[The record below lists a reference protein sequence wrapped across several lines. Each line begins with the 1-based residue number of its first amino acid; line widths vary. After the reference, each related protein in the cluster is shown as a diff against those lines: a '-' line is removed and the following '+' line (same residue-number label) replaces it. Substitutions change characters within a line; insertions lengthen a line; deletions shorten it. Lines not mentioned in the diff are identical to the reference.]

1 MFLRSIFIYPVKS
14 LAGIELKSSKFEE
27 RGLNFDRRLMI
38 VDKNNAFI
46 TQRQITKM
54 STIKTQID
62 QEKSNLILEF
72 DSKKINLHLN
82 LDKTELSNKSLNE
95 NSVSFNS
102 KAEIQGILN
111 TNKLEVKVWDSI
123 CSAIEIDKDTSLMLS
138 NFLQVDCKL
147 VLMPNS
153 TNRRVSEK
161 YDITKNGVVSFA
173 DGYPFLLTNKASLDD
188 LNKKSTSFIPMD
200 RFRTNFVIE
209 GNKPFEEDNW
219 KKIKIGKYIFY
230 VVKPCERCV
239 VTTIDQ
245 GQGKSFDKEP
255 LKTLST
261 YRKID
266 GKVIFGQNLIPES
279 SGHLEVGDKV
289 EILN

>member
-46 TQRQITKM
+46 TQRQIPKM

-72 DSKKINLHLN
+72 DSKKINLHIN
-82 LDKTELSNKSLNE
+82 FDKTELL
-95 NSVSFNS
+95 
-102 KAEIQGILN
+102 
-111 TNKLEVKVWDSI
+111 NKLEVKVWDSI
-123 CSAIEIDKDTSLMLS
+123 CNAIEIDKDASLMLS

-161 YDITKNGVVSFA
+161 YDITKKGVVSFA
-173 DGYPFLLTNKASLDD
+173 DGYPFLLTNQASLDD

-209 GNKPFEEDNW
+209 GNEPFEEDNW

-279 SGHLEVGDKV
+279 SGYLEVGDKV